1 MTAAIYCRL
10 SREDEEKQ
18 SESESIQNQKS
29 MLIKYALDKGW
40 DIYNIYC
47 DEDYSALTG
56 NARPFDSL
64 SRMQRRGGSTLCW

>member
-29 MLIKYALDKGW
+29 MLIKYALDKVTP
-40 DIYNIYC
+40 
-47 DEDYSALTG
+47 ALTG
-56 NARPFDSL
+56 SARPFDSL